1 MSDPIEK
8 LTNCPQ
14 CGGILNEA
22 GRCEFCGS
30 KVYDFLTID
39 LPEFPF
45 KYPSAKTYIRVKCG
59 SKIMLAPVVV
69 DTIEKTYGTETETCC
84 ETPGYPLTYFTG
96 YNITM
101 PTIDVRYKVT
111 GNYIEVDE

>member
-1 MSDPIEK
+1 MIDK

-39 LPEFPF
+39 FSNTQ
-45 KYPSAKTYIRVKCG
+45 YISAKTYIRVKYKG
-59 SKIMLAPVVV
+59 KIVIAPVIVNSMRMDMESSL
-69 DTIEKTYGTETETCC
+69 DTSYFEGSPYYLNSPC
-84 ETPGYPLTYFTG
+84 YPR
-96 YNITM
+96 YNIDF
-101 PTIDVRYKVT
+101 DVV
-111 GNYIEVDE
+111 GDMIEVAE